1 MKATS
6 GIRKYAAGALALTAC
21 TAGWRLT
28 GLPDT
33 SAAEAAAGFSFTA
46 SPLGPA
52 DRPGDRNLRP
62 VAPAYRDIR
71 AWASSTGAGIALFDA
86 DNAVVSDDVCL
97 VDPRH
102 DTVTVSPAPGTPR
115 HYRPFTLAA
124 PARRPYEAP
133 TGCLPADLDQD
144 GWQDLVVYY
153 WGRSPSLFIRVPG
166 APPSGAAFRHRDLT
180 PEPEIWN
187 TGAATA
193 GDFDGDG
200 RLDLVFGNYFPDG
213 ARVLDDTADH
223 AAVAMPGSPSDA
235 GGGGGGGGVN
245 RLYRATGPARFTEA
259 KGVFDGAGTGGRGWT
274 LALGTQDLD
283 GDGRPD
289 LYVAN
294 DFGPDELLVN
304 ESVPGRIRFREARG
318 TRHLTTPRSNVVGQD
333 SFKSMGVG
341 FTDLNTDGTPDILV
355 SNLTEDPGAYE
366 SDFAFVSRP
375 GGLHG
380 GHAPYDDHG
389 EDLGLSRT
397 GWSWDVKAADFDN
410 DGTDEIMHATGSVRG
425 AGDRWAPPREAVS
438 GTPLPSEPT
447 PGTDTGAENRD
458 RAEAGDR
465 DRDRA
470 QAQAEAGAGAGAGDR
485 DRDGVGAGAGDRDD
499 GLSGGGTNSFFV
511 RGPGGRYVDVA
522 RRAGVG
528 GDTVSRSFA
537 VGDVDDDGRLD
548 FAVANQWAA
557 SVLYRNNGATAP
569 FVGLRLRLPA
579 GSCGTAIAPTPS
591 TPHAPSAHRPAPPL
605 SAPTPSTPHAPFA
618 RRPAP
623 PLSVLTAPL
632 GHRPAP
638 PLVGPFAHHLAS
650 SLSALL
656 SPLPA
661 RPPLVR
667 SRLTL
672 SALVGPAPSGSG
684 PPPSRPPLTR
694 PTTPGPAWT
703 RPAIGATATV
713 RLPGGSTLS
722 RQLYPANGHNGV
734 SAPELLFGLGGDA
747 PGGPLPV
754 ELSWRDA
761 CGVLRTASVS
771 VRPGWHRILLAD
783 GRASEMD

>member
-6 GIRKYAAGALALTAC
+6 GIRKYAAGALALAAC

-71 AWASSTGAGIALFDA
+71 AWVSSTGAGVALFDA

-102 DTVTVSPAPGTPR
+102 DTVTVSPAPGTPQ
-115 HYRPFTLAA
+115 HYRPFALAA
-124 PARRPYEAP
+124 PERGPYEAP

-153 WGRSPSLFIRVPG
+153 WGRSPSLFVRVPG

-213 ARVLDDTADH
+213 ARVLDGTADS
-223 AAVAMPGSPSDA
+223 AGGAMPGSPSDA
-235 GGGGGGGGVN
+235 GDGGAN
-245 RLYRATGPARFTEA
+245 RLYRATGPARFAEA
-259 KGVFDGAGTGGRGWT
+259 EGAFDGAGTGGRGWT

-333 SFKSMGVG
+333 SSKGMGVG
-341 FTDLNTDGTPDILV
+341 FTALNADGTPDILV
-355 SNLTEDPGAYE
+355 SNITGDPGAHE

-375 GGLHG
+375 GGLHE

-410 DGTDEIMHATGSVRG
+410 DGTDEIMHATGPVRG
-425 AGDRWAPPREAVS
+425 GSGRWAPPLETAVS
-438 GTPLPSEPT
+438 GGSLPSEPT
-447 PGTDTGAENRD
+447 PDTGA
-458 RAEAGDR
+458 GD
-465 DRDRA
+465 
-470 QAQAEAGAGAGAGDR
+470 E
-485 DRDGVGAGAGDRDD
+485 VGAGNGGEA
-499 GLSGGGTNSFFV
+499 GGGTNSFFV

-579 GSCGTAIAPTPS
+579 GSCGTAAV
-591 TPHAPSAHRPAPPL
+591 PPL
-605 SAPTPSTPHAPFA
+605 SAQTGPLTY
-618 RRPAP
+618 RPASP
-623 PLSVLTAPL
+623 
-632 GHRPAP
+632 
-638 PLVGPFAHHLAS
+638 
-650 SLSALL
+650 LSALI

-661 RPPLVR
+661 RPPLAR
-667 SRLTL
+667 PRLTL
-672 SALVGPAPSGSG
+672 SALIGPAPAGSG
-684 PPPSRPPLTR
+684 PPSRPPLAR
-694 PTTPGPAWT
+694 PTAPGRTWT

-713 RLPGGSTLS
+713 RLPGGRTLS

-747 PGGPLPV
+747 PGGPSPV

-771 VRPGWHRILLAD
+771 LRPGWHRILLAD

>member
-6 GIRKYAAGALALTAC
+6 RIRKYAAGALALTAC

-46 SPLGPA
+46 GPLGPA
-52 DRPGDRNLRP
+52 DRPGDRSLRP

-71 AWASSTGAGIALFDA
+71 AWVSSTGAGVALFDA

-180 PEPEIWN
+180 PGPEVWN

-223 AAVAMPGSPSDA
+223 AAVAMPGSPSDVDA
-235 GGGGGGGGVN
+235 GGGGGGVN

-259 KGVFDGAGTGGRGWT
+259 EGVFDGAGAGGRGWT

-304 ESVPGRIRFREARG
+304 ESVPGRIRFREAQG
-318 TRHLTTPRSNVVGQD
+318 ARHLTTPRSNVVGQD

-341 FTDLNTDGTPDILV
+341 FTDLNSDGTPDILV

-375 GGLHG
+375 GGLHEG
-380 GHAPYDDHG
+380 QAPYDDRG

-425 AGDRWAPPREAVS
+425 A
-438 GTPLPSEPT
+438 
-447 PGTDTGAENRD
+447 N
-458 RAEAGDR
+458 
-465 DRDRA
+465 
-470 QAQAEAGAGAGAGDR
+470 
-485 DRDGVGAGAGDRDD
+485 

-557 SVLYRNNGATAP
+557 SVLYRNNGVTAP

-579 GSCGTAIAPTPS
+579 GSCGTATAPPPS
-591 TPHAPSAHRPAPPL
+591 APNAPSAHHLVSPL
-605 SAPTPSTPHAPFA
+605 ST
-618 RRPAP
+618 
-623 PLSVLTAPL
+623 LI
-632 GHRPAP
+632 
-638 PLVGPFAHHLAS
+638 
-650 SLSALL
+650 

-684 PPPSRPPLTR
+684 PPPSRPPLIR
-694 PTTPGPAWT
+694 PTAPGPAWT

>member
-6 GIRKYAAGALALTAC
+6 RIRKYAAGALALTAC

-46 SPLGPA
+46 GPLGPA

-71 AWASSTGAGIALFDA
+71 AWMSSTGAGIALFDA

-180 PEPEIWN
+180 PGPEVWN

-223 AAVAMPGSPSDA
+223 AAVAMPGSPSDVDA
-235 GGGGGGGGVN
+235 GGGGGGVN

-259 KGVFDGAGTGGRGWT
+259 EGVFDGSGTGGRGWT

-355 SNLTEDPGAYE
+355 SNITEDPGAYE

-380 GHAPYDDHG
+380 GHAPYDDRG

-425 AGDRWAPPREAVS
+425 A
-438 GTPLPSEPT
+438 
-447 PGTDTGAENRD
+447 N
-458 RAEAGDR
+458 
-465 DRDRA
+465 
-470 QAQAEAGAGAGAGDR
+470 
-485 DRDGVGAGAGDRDD
+485 
-499 GLSGGGTNSFFV
+499 GLSDGGTNSFFV

-579 GSCGTAIAPTPS
+579 GSCGTAT
-591 TPHAPSAHRPAPPL
+591 APPL
-605 SAPTPSTPHAPFA
+605 SARTDRFS
-618 RRPAP
+618 
-623 PLSVLTAPL
+623 
-632 GHRPAP
+632 
-638 PLVGPFAHHLAS
+638 HHLAS
-650 SLSALL
+650 PLSALI

-661 RPPLVR
+661 RPPLAR

-684 PPPSRPPLTR
+684 PPSRPPLTR
-694 PTTPGPAWT
+694 PTAPGPAWT